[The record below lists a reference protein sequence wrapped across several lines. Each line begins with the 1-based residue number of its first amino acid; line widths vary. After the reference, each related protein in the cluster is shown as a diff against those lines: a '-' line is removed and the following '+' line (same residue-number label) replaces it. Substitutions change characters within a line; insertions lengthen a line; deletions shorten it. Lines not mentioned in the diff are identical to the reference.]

1 MSETYIPNPIP
12 VVVPATEEKTF
23 DKQFCTKIEIDAHP
37 ARPWTAK
44 FMGLPFN
51 GTEVLDYPYF
61 QMDLQDLKALAL
73 FDAELAAAMGG
84 VLAVIGKYLVK
95 GKINGISSVN
105 AENIADVLA

>member
-12 VVVPATEEKTF
+12 VVIQAKEEKVF
-23 DKQFCTKIEIDAHP
+23 DKQFCIKLEIDAHP

-51 GTEVLDYPYF
+51 GTEVLDYPYL
-61 QMDLQDLKALAL
+61 QMELLDLKALAL
-73 FDAELAAAMGG
+73 LDEELATAMGG

-95 GKINGISSVN
+95 GKVNGISTVN